1 MAGLEKKLTLKQIAQ
16 AAGGTLECCDENIR
30 IADVITD
37 SRRDCEDALFV
48 ALKGDNFD
56 GHNFAA
62 QVAAKGAVCCAVNRE
77 YENPKG
83 LPLLRVDDTL
93 AALEA
98 IAAAYRC
105 CFDLPTVAVT
115 GSVGKTSTKEMIASV
130 LSQHYKTLK
139 TEGNFNNEI
148 GVPLTLFRIEES
160 DEVAVVEAGM
170 SGFGEISRLTRIIMP
185 ETAVITNI
193 GYSHIEKLGSQ
204 ENILKAKL
212 EILEGLSG
220 DGTVILNGDDPFLRG
235 LEGKLPYETLYYGI
249 DSDGC
254 DIKATN
260 IKTFSDATEFDAQI
274 GDVSGSIRINVAGV
288 HHVYNALAA
297 ILIGIKYN
305 IPTEKITE
313 GIAAF
318 VPSGMR
324 QRIERSG
331 SLTIIRDCYNASPT
345 SMRSGLEVLKVTKP
359 CEAEESSR
367 RVAVLGDMLELGD
380 YAEQAHRE
388 VGGLCCDF
396 GIDCLIAVGKDAKF
410 VAEGAIDKGFSSSE
424 IYVFPDNNSLK
435 EHIGGILK
443 PNDVVLLKGS
453 RGMRLEEVADFI
465 SEMRL

>member
-1 MAGLEKKLTLKQIAQ
+1 MEKKLTLKQIAQ
-16 AAGGTLECCDENIR
+16 AVGGELEFCDENTR

-37 SRRDCEDALFV
+37 SRKECEGALFV

-77 YENPKG
+77 YENPQG
-83 LPLLRVDDTL
+83 LPLLRTDDTL

-98 IAAAYRC
+98 IAAAYRR

-170 SGFGEISRLTRIIMP
+170 SGFGEISRLTRIILP

-193 GYSHIEKLGSQ
+193 GYSHIEKLGSR

-220 DGTVILNGDDPFLRG
+220 DGTVILNGDDPMLRD

-249 DSDGC
+249 ESEGC
-254 DIKATN
+254 DIKATD
-260 IKTFSDATEFDAQI
+260 IKTFSDATEFNARI
-274 GDVSGSIRINVAGV
+274 GSVSRPIRINVAGV

-305 IPTEKITE
+305 IPMDKIAA

-324 QRIERSG
+324 QRIERSE

-345 SMRSGLEVLKVTKP
+345 SMRSGLEVLKVTTP
-359 CEAEESSR
+359 NVTGEPSR
-367 RVAVLGDMLELGD
+367 RVAVLGDMLELGG

-388 VGGLCCDF
+388 VGQMCCDF
-396 GIDCLIAVGKDAKF
+396 GTDCLIAVGSNARF
-410 VAEGAIDKGFSSSE
+410 VAEGAIEKGFSSSE
-424 IYVFPDNNSLK
+424 IYVFPNNDSLK

-453 RGMRLEEVADFI
+453 RGMRLEEIADFI
-465 SEMRL
+465 SEIKL